1 MEAVMAN
8 WDSVITMFKFC
19 IITAFWS
26 LDGSLLSALLLYGL
40 VVALPLL
47 LMRRLSGLPIISVP
61 RFALA
66 FIGLDLLVAD
76 QSLAE
81 RV

>member
-1 MEAVMAN
+1 MAN

-19 IITAFWS
+19 IITAFWA
-26 LDGSLLSALLLYGL
+26 LDGSLLSALLLYGF

-47 LMRRLSGLPIISVP
+47 LMRSLSGLSITSVP
-61 RFALA
+61 MLWLV
-66 FIGLDLLVAD
+66 FIGLDLLVVD
-76 QSLAE
+76 QRLTE